1 MSKVKGSN
9 PFIPT
14 NYFNINIMYK
24 QASQLKLRYQT
35 SVGLVST
42 EQLWDLTQTQL
53 SNAIKAVKRVLKK
66 TDDDELSFLEDT
78 KVVDVENQL
87 RFDIL
92 KDVYLT
98 KKKESEELRNAAEI
112 KAHNQKILS
121 LIAEKQ
127 EGKLKEMSIEEL
139 EKLIK

>member
-1 MSKVKGSN
+1 
-9 PFIPT
+9 
-14 NYFNINIMYK
+14 MYK

-53 SNAIKAVKRVLKK
+53 SNAIKAVKKVLKK

-92 KDVYLT
+92 KDIYLT

-127 EGKLKEMSIEEL
+127 EGKLKEMSIKEL

>member
-1 MSKVKGSN
+1 
-9 PFIPT
+9 
-14 NYFNINIMYK
+14 MYK
-24 QASQLKLRYQT
+24 KGLQLKLRFLT
-35 SVGLVST
+35 NVGLVSM
-42 EQLWDLTQTQL
+42 EQLFDLSQAQL
-53 SNAIKAVKRVLKK
+53 AGAIKSVKKILKK

-98 KKKESEELRNAAEI
+98 KKKEAEEARTTAEN
-112 KAHNQKILS
+112 KAHNQKILA

-127 EGKLKEMSIEEL
+127 DEGLKGKSIEEL
-139 EKLIK
+139 EALLRP

>member
-1 MSKVKGSN
+1 
-9 PFIPT
+9 
-14 NYFNINIMYK
+14 MYK
-24 QASQLKLRYQT
+24 QASKLGLRFQT
-35 SVGLVST
+35 SKGLLTV
-42 EQLWDLTQTQL
+42 EQLWHLSQMEL
-53 SNAIKAVKRVLKK
+53 SNAVKAVKKVLKR

-98 KKKESEELRNAAEI
+98 KKHEAESLRNEAEV

-121 LIAEKQ
+121 LIAEKR
-127 EGKLKEMSIEEL
+127 EGKLRDMSEEEL
-139 EKLIK
+139 TALLK